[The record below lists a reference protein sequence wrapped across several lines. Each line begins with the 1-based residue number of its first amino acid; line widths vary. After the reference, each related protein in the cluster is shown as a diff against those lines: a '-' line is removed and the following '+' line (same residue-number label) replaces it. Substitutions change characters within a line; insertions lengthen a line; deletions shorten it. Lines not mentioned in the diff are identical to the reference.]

1 MPGEYP
7 TLLHRWFQEVWN
19 EKNAATIRELLT
31 EESIHHGLSGPG
43 GDTVRGSA
51 DFEKFHS
58 DFLAAFPDL
67 KVELSDVITDG
78 DKLAARFTVTGTQAG
93 PLNGIPP
100 TGKKVRFTGS
110 GICRVKDGKFDEVW
124 NEIDFLKM
132 QYDLSPDTPDVE

>member
-1 MPGEYP
+1 MASEYP

-31 EESIHHGLSGPG
+31 EDSIHHGLSGPG

-51 DFEKFHS
+51 DFEKFHA

-93 PLNGIPP
+93 PLDGMPP

-110 GICRVKDGKFDEVW
+110 GICTVKDGKFGEVW
-124 NEIDFLKM
+124 NEIDFMKM